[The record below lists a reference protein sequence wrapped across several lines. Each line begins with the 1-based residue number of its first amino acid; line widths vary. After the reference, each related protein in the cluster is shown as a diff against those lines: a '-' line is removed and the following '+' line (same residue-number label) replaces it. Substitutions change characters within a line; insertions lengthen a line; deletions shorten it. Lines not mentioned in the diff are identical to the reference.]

1 MFDSRIHE
9 IDSGCVPYYVV
20 DAFSDGPFTG
30 NPAGVC
36 PLEEWPPDD
45 ILQKIAAENNLAETA
60 FFKKEGD
67 AFHLRWFA
75 PMAEVDLCGHATLAA
90 AHVLYD
96 ELGERQSPL
105 RFFTRSGLLTVARQD
120 NRLQL
125 DLPTLPPVSHDPPL
139 DLLEGLKARPLAV
152 FRAMDW
158 VCVFDTESTV
168 KELRPDLEA
177 LRRLD
182 LRGVLVTAPGREV
195 DYVLRCF
202 GPRVGIPEDPVTG
215 SAQSMLVPYWAGR
228 LKKSSMQVR
237 QLSARGGTLF
247 CELANDR
254 VKVAGNA
261 RTYMRGA
268 IFFGRAG
275 A

>member
-9 IDSGCVPYYVV
+9 INPGYVPYYVV
-20 DAFSDGPFTG
+20 DAFSEGPFTG

-60 FFKKEGD
+60 FFAREGD
-67 AFHLRWFA
+67 AFRLRWFA

-96 ELGERQSPL
+96 ELRERGSPL
-105 RFFTRSGLLTVARQD
+105 RFLTRSGLLTVARLGE
-120 NRLQL
+120 RLQL
-125 DLPTLPPVSHDPPL
+125 DLPTLPLVSHDPPREL
-139 DLLEGLKARPLAV
+139 IEGLGSRPLAV

-168 KELRPDLEA
+168 KELRPDFEA
-177 LRRLD
+177 LKRLD

-215 SAQSMLVPYWAGR
+215 SAQSMLAPYWAGR
-228 LKKSSMQVR
+228 LKKTSMQVR

-247 CELANDR
+247 CELADDR

-261 RTYMRGA
+261 RTYMCGA
-268 IFFGRAG
+268 IFPGRS
-275 A
+275 